1 MSIRLSSILFEGMK
15 LEPPEG
21 YIVFISGDERNI
33 RIRIRSKEKV
43 ITSRFPEGRYK
54 SEGQMVIQPGIHIDD
69 GGLVW
74 EVENIVANEG
84 YGPLLYDIAM
94 EILFKQGQAGLMPD
108 QIKVSDEARN
118 VWRTY
123 FEDRGDVDRKP
134 LPEDLFVG
142 KNSDRPEYLRYYYYK
157 TSTPIIDDLKSKG
170 LIESGDFE
178 L

>member
-1 MSIRLSSILFEGMK
+1 MK

-21 YIVFISGDERNI
+21 YIVFISRDERNI

-54 SEGQMVIQPGIHIDD
+54 SEGQMIIQRGIHVDD

-74 EVENIVANEG
+74 EVEGILANEG

-108 QIKVSDEARN
+108 RIKVSDEARN

-142 KNSDRPEYLRYYYYK
+142 KNSERPEYLRYYYYK
-157 TSTPIIDDLKSKG
+157 TSTPFIDDLKSKG